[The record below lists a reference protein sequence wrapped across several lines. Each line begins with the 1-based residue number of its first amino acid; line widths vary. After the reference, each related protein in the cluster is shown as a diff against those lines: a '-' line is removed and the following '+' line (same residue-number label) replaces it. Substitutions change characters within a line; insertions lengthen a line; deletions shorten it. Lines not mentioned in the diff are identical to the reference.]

1 MKKRLVSNNY
11 IKKAYDKKNHI
22 NKIDLKEEFS
32 VDSIDKIPK
41 EMFLILGEAL
51 SFIENINNLEEE
63 ENEN

>member
-1 MKKRLVSNNY
+1 MRKRLVSNNY

-63 ENEN
+63 ENED

>member
-11 IKKAYDKKNHI
+11 IKKAYDKKSHI

-32 VDSIDKIPK
+32 VNSIDKIPK

-63 ENEN
+63 GNED